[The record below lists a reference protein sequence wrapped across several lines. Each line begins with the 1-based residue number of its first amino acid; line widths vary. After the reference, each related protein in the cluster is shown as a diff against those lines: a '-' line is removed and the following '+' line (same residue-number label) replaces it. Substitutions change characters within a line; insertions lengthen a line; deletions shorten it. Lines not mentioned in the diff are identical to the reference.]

1 MRPSADFSPVAL
13 LSFSHLKM
21 APSHGPAPKGIV
33 LQRGESPLDGSPF
46 VVILTTKSGNRKTG
60 DMCQVWILREDQDP
74 VAAIASGADFTVCGN
89 CPHRKQAD
97 GSRSC
102 YVNVGQAPLSV
113 WRTYKRGG
121 YVDSPSA
128 ELLARVLRGRRIRWG
143 AYGDPS
149 IISPDVVAL
158 CNEHADGWTGYTHQ
172 WRQPFA
178 QWCRGT
184 FQASCDGFADYLAAS
199 DAGWRTFAVVPKNGA
214 AFSGKQCPATVA
226 GSEAT
231 CRTCSLC
238 DGAKADIWVEAH
250 GAGAKHFDG
259 VTAAAVA

>member
-1 MRPSADFSPVAL
+1 
-13 LSFSHLKM
+13 M

-33 LQRGESPLDGSPF
+33 LQRGVSPLDGSPF
-46 VVILTTKSGNRKTG
+46 VVVLTTKSGNRKTG

-74 VAAIASGADFTVCGN
+74 VAAIASGADFTVCGD

-149 IISPDVVAL
+149 IISPEVVAL

-184 FQASCDGFADYLAAS
+184 FQASCDGFTDYLAAS

>member
-1 MRPSADFSPVAL
+1 
-13 LSFSHLKM
+13 M

-33 LQRGESPLDGSPF
+33 LQRGVSPLDGSPF
-46 VVILTTKSGNRKTG
+46 VVVLTTKSGNRKTG

-74 VAAIASGADFTVCGN
+74 VAAIASGADFTVCGD
-89 CPHRKQAD
+89 CPHRKQTD

-128 ELLARVLRGRRIRWG
+128 ELLARVLAGRRIRWG

-184 FQASCDGFADYLAAS
+184 FQASCDGFADHLAAS

-250 GAGAKHFDG
+250 GAGAKHFNG
-259 VTAAAVA
+259 VTAALVSQ

>member
-1 MRPSADFSPVAL
+1 MAL
-13 LSFSHLKM
+13 
-21 APSHGPAPKGIV
+21 SHGPAPKGIV
-33 LQRGESPLDGSPF
+33 LQRGVSPLDGSPF
-46 VVILTTKSGNRKTG
+46 VVVLTTKSGNRKTG
-60 DMCQVWILREDQDP
+60 DMCQVWILREDQNP
-74 VAAIASGADFTVCGN
+74 VEAIASGADFTVCGN
-89 CPHRKQAD
+89 CPHRKQDD

-121 YVDSPSA
+121 YVDAPTT
-128 ELLARVLRGRRIRWG
+128 EQLARALKGRRIRWG

-172 WRQPFA
+172 WRQHFA

-184 FQASCDGFADYLAAS
+184 FQASCDGFTDYLAAS
-199 DAGWRTFAVVPKNGA
+199 DAGWRTFAVVPKNGE
-214 AFSGKQCPATVA
+214 AFSGKQCPATLD
-226 GSEAT
+226 GSAVT

-250 GAGAKHFDG
+250 GAGAKHFAT
-259 VTAAAVA
+259 V